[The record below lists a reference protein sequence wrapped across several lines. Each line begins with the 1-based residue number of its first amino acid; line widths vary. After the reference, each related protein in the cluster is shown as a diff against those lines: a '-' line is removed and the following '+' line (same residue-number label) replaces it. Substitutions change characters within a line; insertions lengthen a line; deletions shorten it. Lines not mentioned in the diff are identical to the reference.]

1 MGREG
6 KGRVDGRVGMDGR
19 EGVDG
24 KEGGSGLGTWEDS
37 VEVGS
42 TESVEE
48 GSEGKLV
55 AHRLEVRE

>member
-1 MGREG
+1 MG
-6 KGRVDGRVGMDGR
+6 GRVGMDGR

-37 VEVGS
+37 VEVGL

-55 AHRLEVRE
+55 AHRLVRE